1 MTSRKVFPIQLEDPY
16 VGIIGAIATSHERS
30 GLKGPVPES
39 AFELRTHDIPMTVVS
54 HTSDDF
60 LAEVQTAHGSKKYK
74 PYDPPV
80 SNQSF
85 SHRGVAVVG
94 GSASN
99 VCLTCED
106 SEIRNLLSNG
116 HSRIFHLG
124 WFRDIARCRACGLCR
139 LLTHAFEEDGTDI
152 SHLKAARGAFV
163 VVRSTATVVPL
174 PKLRRDRP
182 YELRGLLIDPLT
194 HQLQAEAHIRPL
206 AESVHLIGKSPEFHS
221 RKVNMEA
228 ADLDLAQT
236 WIAECCVIHDCE
248 DMTQGDD
255 MAHKDDKH
263 VHGSDI
269 VPGFA
274 GEKLAETHIISDD
287 RFATISAAVNNSG
300 ATLRVIDT
308 ADNCLTMIPWSGT
321 YLSLSYVWPRF
332 DTLRLLQ
339 SNSTELH
346 RNGALTSLQHRL
358 PKVIRDAMSVV
369 HDVGERY
376 LWVDALCITQDDPSE
391 KSQLINAMDKVYG
404 RSALTIVVATATSP
418 TQDYG
423 IPGIGDTPRTRR
435 QHLEHLEEIGLVSAL
450 SDYHAALETSVWI
463 TRGWTFQENILSRR
477 CLIFT
482 DHQMFFRCGRDARC
496 EDIQA
501 EGCANQL
508 KSHPAKPVPP
518 RGYLNYALNGH
529 FLEIASKGQTF
540 AEYSSLVS
548 GYSPRSFTM
557 CGDVLNAFTGIMAV
571 LLPYLPKPQGFFFGL
586 PMHNFAQAILWYP
599 TSRLERRKTANIEG
613 TEIAL
618 PTWSWVGWVGSV
630 GYDRST
636 IMLKQDRLDRVMV
649 FWWRAYQGTLLPLG
663 YHAWAF
669 SNSAWDFSNGM
680 LAARARTMSPMQ
692 LVCWGY
698 CCRISVSREETS
710 IGEWMADRNQALPC
724 FALLDREGDPC
735 GMLPAADRDWAERH
749 RNNDKPRDAEFLL
762 LSYAS
767 DSESDRSEERKG
779 FFHPKFNIYPE
790 DGRSHWCFYN
800 VMLLEY
806 DLTGVAYRRGIGRVH
821 MKAFDAEYFESNHGG
836 PKIIVLG

>member
-60 LAEVQTAHGSKKYK
+60 LAEVQTTHGSKKYK

-106 SEIRNLLSNG
+106 IEIRNLLSNG

-274 GEKLAETHIISDD
+274 GEKLAETHMISDD

-321 YLSLSYVWPRF
+321 YLSLSYVWPQF

-369 HDVGERY
+369 RDVGERY

-391 KSQLINAMDKVYG
+391 KS
-404 RSALTIVVATATSP
+404 
-418 TQDYG
+418 
-423 IPGIGDTPRTRR
+423 
-435 QHLEHLEEIGLVSAL
+435 
-450 SDYHAALETSVWI
+450 
-463 TRGWTFQENILSRR
+463 
-477 CLIFT
+477 
-482 DHQMFFRCGRDARC
+482 
-496 EDIQA
+496 
-501 EGCANQL
+501 
-508 KSHPAKPVPP
+508 
-518 RGYLNYALNGH
+518 
-529 FLEIASKGQTF
+529 
-540 AEYSSLVS
+540 
-548 GYSPRSFTM
+548 
-557 CGDVLNAFTGIMAV
+557 
-571 LLPYLPKPQGFFFGL
+571 
-586 PMHNFAQAILWYP
+586 
-599 TSRLERRKTANIEG
+599 
-613 TEIAL
+613 
-618 PTWSWVGWVGSV
+618 
-630 GYDRST
+630 
-636 IMLKQDRLDRVMV
+636 
-649 FWWRAYQGTLLPLG
+649 
-663 YHAWAF
+663 
-669 SNSAWDFSNGM
+669 
-680 LAARARTMSPMQ
+680 
-692 LVCWGY
+692 
-698 CCRISVSREETS
+698 
-710 IGEWMADRNQALPC
+710 
-724 FALLDREGDPC
+724 
-735 GMLPAADRDWAERH
+735 
-749 RNNDKPRDAEFLL
+749 
-762 LSYAS
+762 
-767 DSESDRSEERKG
+767 
-779 FFHPKFNIYPE
+779 
-790 DGRSHWCFYN
+790 
-800 VMLLEY
+800 
-806 DLTGVAYRRGIGRVH
+806 
-821 MKAFDAEYFESNHGG
+821 
-836 PKIIVLG
+836 